1 MCTRW
6 PYLRHAHA
14 RDLVAWA
21 ISYAA
26 AGAEDEHSAIEMCS
40 FFSDICAVSISLVS
54 QVALREKRGQ
64 IERELRDF
72 KQNYGPDKV
81 NELRQQMEESI
92 AELDQLKD
100 QLRKSKM
107 ANRQQVRERTKD
119 KIW

>member
-1 MCTRW
+1 M
-6 PYLRHAHA
+6 
-14 RDLVAWA
+14 
-21 ISYAA
+21 
-26 AGAEDEHSAIEMCS
+26 
-40 FFSDICAVSISLVS
+40 FFVLDICTVSIFPAY

-81 NELRQQMEESI
+81 NELTQQMEESI

-107 ANRQQVRERTKD
+107 ANRQQVKKQKSEFREQFFESVQIFRGRTCISTD
-119 KIW
+119 LPV